1 MLKVKDLQVAY
12 GDVQV
17 LWGCSLEVNEG
28 ELVALVGA
36 NGMGKTT
43 MLRALSGLAKLKGG
57 SMEFLGNRL
66 DAIAAH
72 KIAPLGLAHVPEG
85 RQLFPHCSVVENLQL
100 GALHP
105 AAKANYKRNLEWVFE
120 LFPRLRERHAQYAG
134 TLSGGEQQML
144 AVARG
149 LMSSPRLI
157 MFDEP
162 SLGLA
167 PMLVREIFRIV
178 QEIRSR
184 GVTVLL
190 VEQNV
195 RQTLEMCDRAYVM
208 ETGRITLQ
216 GTGSDLLG
224 NEHVRR
230 AYLGL

>member
-1 MLKVKDLQVAY
+1 MLEVKDLQVAY

-43 MLRALSGLAKLKGG
+43 LLRALSGLIRLRSG
-57 SMEFLGNRL
+57 SISFLGQRL
-66 DAIAAH
+66 DLLAPH
-72 KIAPLGLAHVPEG
+72 KITPLGLAHVPEG

-100 GALHP
+100 GALHRS
-105 AAKANYKRNLEWVFE
+105 AKSAYQKNLDWVFE

-149 LMSSPRLI
+149 LMSNPRLV

-178 QEIRSR
+178 QEIRAR

-208 ETGRITLQ
+208 ETGAITLH
-216 GTGSDLLG
+216 GTGAELLG
-224 NEHVRR
+224 NEHVKR